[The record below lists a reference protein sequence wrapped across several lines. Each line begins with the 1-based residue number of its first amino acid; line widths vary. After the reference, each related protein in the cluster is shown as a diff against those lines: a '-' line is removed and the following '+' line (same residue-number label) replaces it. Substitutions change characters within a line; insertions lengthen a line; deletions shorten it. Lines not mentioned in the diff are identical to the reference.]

1 MIIIAV
7 SNRVGAMKRQ
17 LHLNLFI
24 HSRGH
29 HEASWRHP
37 GSSPLAL
44 TDIRYYQDLA
54 CRAEAALFDSI
65 FLADQL
71 ALGDDVAQA
80 ARTWLEPVTVLAAMA
95 VATSRIG
102 MIATAS
108 TTYTEPF
115 NLARQFASL
124 DHISNGRVA
133 WNIVTSWLAT
143 AAGNFGGTG
152 QMSHADRYVRA
163 EEFMSVVKALWDSWA
178 DDAVID
184 DRAGGRYARADR
196 IRPINHK
203 GEYYQVAGPL
213 NVPRCPQGRPVLVQ
227 AGSSDTGRRFA
238 ARHAEAVF
246 TAHMEKATAQAFYA
260 DLKALAAAEGRLPDA
275 VIILPGLSP
284 MIASTEAEAQLLAR
298 ELNELSDPEVG
309 RKRLSG
315 RFGGHDF
322 SQLPLDRPLAPED
335 FPEPGAVEAARSRTE
350 VILSL
355 VRREKPT
362 LRQLL
367 ANLAGARGHFTVAGT
382 PEQIADLI
390 EDWFTDGAADGFN
403 IMPPLLPAMLDV
415 FSAEVI
421 PLLQQRGLFR
431 ASYAG
436 ETLREHYGLAW
447 PQSAFGEATLEPA
460 RWPKIN
466 QQAR

>member
-1 MIIIAV
+1 
-7 SNRVGAMKRQ
+7 MKRM

-37 GSSPLAL
+37 VSSQLPL

-54 CRAEAALFDSI
+54 QRAEAALFDSI

-71 ALGDDVAQA
+71 ALGEDVAQA
-80 ARTWLEPVTVLAAMA
+80 ARTWLEPVTVLAAVA
-95 VATSRIG
+95 VATSWIG
-102 MIATAS
+102 MIATTS

-143 AAGNFGGTG
+143 AARNFGGAA
-152 QMSHADRYVRA
+152 QVSHADRYARA
-163 EEFMSVVKALWDSWA
+163 EEFTEVVKALWDSWA
-178 DDAVID
+178 ENAVID
-184 DRAGGRYARADR
+184 DRVGGRYTRPER
-196 IRPINHK
+196 IRPINHR
-203 GEYYQVAGPL
+203 GDFYQVAGPL
-213 NVPRCPQGRPVLVQ
+213 NMPRCPQGRPVLVQ

-238 ARHAEAVF
+238 ARHADAVF
-246 TAHMEKATAQAFYA
+246 TAHMEKATAQEFYA
-260 DLKALAAAEGRLPDA
+260 DLKALAAAEGAFARRDTDPARALPNDR
-275 VIILPGLSP
+275 VHQ
-284 MIASTEAEAQLLAR
+284 AEALSLSREINDLA
-298 ELNELSDPEVG
+298 DPEVG

-322 SQLPLDRPLAPED
+322 SHLPLDRPLSPED
-335 FPEPGAVEAARSRTE
+335 FPDPGSVEAARSRTE
-350 VILSL
+350 VILNM
-355 VRREKPT
+355 VRRDKPT

-367 ANLAGARGHFTVAGT
+367 GYLAGARGHFTTAGT

-415 FSAEVI
+415 FSTEVI
-421 PLLQQRGLFR
+421 PLLQCRGLFR
-431 ASYAG
+431 TAYAG
-436 ETLREHYGLAW
+436 KTLREHYGLAW
-447 PQSAFGEATLEPA
+447 PKSTFQEAALRVT
-460 RWPKIN
+460 
-466 QQAR
+466 